1 MIGRNAFFLS
11 PIHADLT
18 PPNTQQNC
26 NNTPTQV
33 PTRKGARLSELEPWR
48 YPSGDSNVRVVW
60 FGLCHAHTRP
70 AQSFFVSHP
79 YPHTNQT
86 NTTPQHTQP
95 PPFLPSAFG
104 KALLVAPVQPL
115 RRLQLTWVVPFKAR
129 FIQIHVFFLH
139 GRQSNNHL
147 TNNPPPQNP
156 THILKQPTTTGRRRA
171 PALAGRQAR
180 VLCLSPARARGGRC
194 VLCFD
199 VVGMVGLGFDLY
211 AHDVRPSTSPTQTR
225 QKRSM

>member
-1 MIGRNAFFLS
+1 MTLS
-11 PIHADLT
+11 IVGKESLDTLQRWAEGMFAPVSFVLFVVVICMVYDWTERIFPFADTCRPDET

-86 NTTPQHTQP
+86 NTTLQHTQP

-129 FIQIHVFFLH
+129 FI
-139 GRQSNNHL
+139 
-147 TNNPPPQNP
+147 
-156 THILKQPTTTGRRRA
+156 
-171 PALAGRQAR
+171 
-180 VLCLSPARARGGRC
+180 
-194 VLCFD
+194 
-199 VVGMVGLGFDLY
+199 
-211 AHDVRPSTSPTQTR
+211 
-225 QKRSM
+225 